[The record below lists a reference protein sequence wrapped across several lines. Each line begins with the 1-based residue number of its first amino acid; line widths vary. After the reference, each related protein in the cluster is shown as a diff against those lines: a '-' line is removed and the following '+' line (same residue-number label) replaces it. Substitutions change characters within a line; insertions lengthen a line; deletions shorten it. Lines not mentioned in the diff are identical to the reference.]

1 MRPVRLT
8 LQAFGPFPGREVVD
22 FRAAVTAGLFGIYGR
37 TGSGKSTIFSAM
49 TFALFGEAAR
59 AEQDAPSLRADHAD
73 PDMPTEV
80 EFVFDLGARR
90 YVLLRRPDQSRP
102 KTRGSGE
109 TRDPHEAY
117 LFDATGLPLDRIGAE
132 GRGKILAEKKV
143 GAVSAA
149 VTELLGYGSH
159 QFRQIVLLPQG
170 RFETFLAAR
179 TRERLEILRELF
191 DVSIYR
197 RLAATM
203 KTEAEMLER
212 TLREARAVCEGRLA
226 AEGFEGMEAL
236 ETGLAAAEARLA
248 EARTA
253 EAAATRE
260 AAAARA
266 ELSAAEQTEARFL
279 AAAAA
284 DQALAGIREAG
295 PAMAELAAQ
304 VRRADRAR
312 LLLDLEA
319 RVVEAAREAEAAS
332 GRMDAAE
339 ARLETAKTA
348 ATRAA
353 ARQEAE
359 TARGP
364 ETEALRREVETLKRH
379 AQTLAAAAELRQ
391 RAEEAQ
397 AGAEAARAEHSAA
410 QGALALRMA
419 QRGKAA
425 EAVQAARQTSANRA
439 LLSARLQALETE
451 MKAALSVEAATRDV
465 SETNEA
471 VARLVRAQE
480 HAARRSSAAHAE
492 MEAAERRLAR
502 SQALHLA
509 AGLQPGAPCPVCGA
523 TDHPAP
529 AAGAGEASAS
539 EAALRTARAAWEEAD
554 RAQREADRALASER
568 GVLAGRQE
576 RLAGLDRPATDT
588 ATLKTRIQATHEA
601 LAALGAETEI
611 AVAEGLL
618 ARLDAAVRA
627 AEDTRERCREVIA
640 EREAEA
646 LREAARIEAMLAPV
660 PEALRSETALTA
672 ALSARQAALEAR
684 DAARQG
690 AMKTAT
696 DAREAALAARAGHE
710 AAVRAMAEARARHEG
725 ARQAFA
731 RRLGETGLSADDL
744 AALKPAIVRLEE
756 DRAAVEA
763 HGRALAVAE
772 ERARATAEAV
782 EGRTRPDL
790 PALRDVLAAAET
802 RHAEATERRAAAAH
816 ASDHLAS
823 LRDDLAG
830 TLQRLEAEEAASAP
844 LRRLSALFDGRNPQ
858 GLDLETYAIGA
869 MFDRV
874 LAAANRRL
882 GPMSGGRYRLER
894 EAEGGGGRGRRGLG
908 LQVFDLFTGK
918 ARPTATLS
926 GGETFIAALA
936 LALGLADAV
945 ESASGK
951 VRLDTIFIDEGFGSL
966 DTEDGAG
973 TLDRVL
979 QALGALVGHA
989 RAVGLISH
997 VPLVQEAIPNGF
1009 YVHKEPAGSR
1019 IETRG
1024 PV

>member
-22 FRAAVTAGLFGIYGR
+22 FRAAVAAGLFGIYGQ

-80 EFVFDLGARR
+80 EFVFDLGERR
-90 YVLLRRPDQSRP
+90 YVLLRRPDQARP

-117 LFDATGLPLDRIGAE
+117 LFDATGLALDRIGPE
-132 GRGKILAEKKV
+132 GRGKVLAEKKV
-143 GAVSAA
+143 GAVAAA
-149 VTELLGYGSH
+149 VTGLLGYGPE

-191 DVSIYR
+191 DVSLYR
-197 RLAATM
+197 RLAQAM
-203 KTEAEMLER
+203 KAEAEMLER

-226 AEGFEGMEAL
+226 AEGFDGMQAL

-253 EAAATRE
+253 EAAAARE
-260 AAAARA
+260 AVAARA
-266 ELSAAEQTEARFL
+266 GLGTAEQTEARFL

-284 DQALAGIREAG
+284 DQALAGIREAA

-312 LLLDLEA
+312 LLVDIEA
-319 RVVEAAREAEAAS
+319 RVAEAARETQAAAA
-332 GRMDAAE
+332 RMDAAE
-339 ARLETAKTA
+339 ARLELAEAAAK
-348 ATRAA
+348 RAA
-353 ARQEAE
+353 VRAEAE
-359 TARGP
+359 AARAP
-364 ETEALRREVETLKRH
+364 ETETLRREVETLARH
-379 AQTLAAAAELRQ
+379 AETQAAAAGLQ
-391 RAEEAQ
+391 RRAQEAR
-397 AGAEAARAEHSAA
+397 ALAEAARGELVAA
-410 QGALALRMA
+410 QGALTQRMA

-425 EAVQAARQTSANRA
+425 EAVQAARQTSANRE
-439 LLSARLQALETE
+439 LLTARLQALEAE
-451 MKAALSVEAATRDV
+451 MKAARAVEAAQRDV
-465 SETNEA
+465 ADSTEA
-471 VARLVRAQE
+471 VARLAAAQE
-480 HAARRSSAAHAE
+480 AAARRARAARDDLTG
-492 MEAAERRLAR
+492 AERRLA
-502 SQALHLA
+502 QAQAVQLA
-509 AGLQPGAPCPVCGA
+509 AGLRPGAPCPVCGA
-523 TDHPAP
+523 IDHPAP
-529 AAGAGEASAS
+529 AAAGAGDPSGPEAVLKAV
-539 EAALRTARAAWEEAD
+539 RAAWDEAD
-554 RAQREADRALASER
+554 RVLREAERTLASER
-568 GVLAGRQE
+568 GVLADRQE
-576 RLAGLDRPATDT
+576 RLAGLDRPRTDA
-588 ATLKTRIQATHEA
+588 ATLKDRIRATHEG

-618 ARLDAAVRA
+618 ARLDAAVAA
-627 AEDTRERCREVIA
+627 AEAARDRCRDAIA
-640 EREAEA
+640 EREAVA

-660 PEALRSETALTA
+660 PQALRSEP
-672 ALSARQAALEAR
+672 ALSAALGAR
-684 DAARQG
+684 
-690 AMKTAT
+690 K
-696 DAREAALAARAGHE
+696 AALAAREAARASAVQAAADSREAVLAARAAHE
-710 AAVRAMAEARARHEG
+710 AAVRAMAEARARHEA

-731 RRLGETGLSADDL
+731 GRLAETGLSAADL
-744 AALKPAIVRLEE
+744 AELKPAIARLDE

-772 ERARATAEAV
+772 ERARATAEAIA
-782 EGRTRPDL
+782 GRDRPDL
-790 PALRDVLAAAET
+790 EALRAALEAAEA
-802 RHAEATERRAAAAH
+802 RLSAATERRSGAGH
-816 ASDHLAS
+816 ARDHLAA
-823 LRDDLAG
+823 LRGDLAE
-830 TLQRLEAEEAASAP
+830 TLRRLEAEETASGP
-844 LRRLSALFDGRNPQ
+844 LRSLAALFDGRNPQ
-858 GLDLETYAIGA
+858 GLDLETHAIGA

-882 GPMSGGRYRLER
+882 VPMSAGRYRLER
-894 EAEGGGGRGRRGLG
+894 ETEGGGRGRRGLG
-908 LQVFDLFTGK
+908 LQIFDLFTGK

-936 LALGLADAV
+936 LALGLADVV
-945 ESASGK
+945 ETASGK

-966 DTEDGAG
+966 DTENGAG

-979 QALGALVGHA
+979 QALGALVGRT

-1009 YVHKEPAGSR
+1009 YVRKDPAGSR